1 VSATAG
7 LVPVLA
13 AQPAEAPDP
22 EVRDF
27 MDRFGVRP
35 SYWTALGHDAGA
47 LAKAALAPLPKE
59 TTTEAKAVA
68 QRRAIVQA
76 GLLATRVKL
85 WTSDERTVGEGRV
98 LRRSLRL
105 VTWEKDK
112 K

>member
-1 VSATAG
+1 M
-7 LVPVLA
+7 VPFLA
-13 AQPAEAPDP
+13 VRPEDAPDP
-22 EVRDF
+22 DVKEF
-27 MDRFGVRP
+27 MERFGVRP

-59 TTTEAKAVA
+59 TTTDVKSVT

-85 WTSDERTVGEGRV
+85 WTSDEHSVGEGRV
-98 LRRSLRL
+98 LKRSLRL
-105 VTWEKDK
+105 VTWEHEK